1 MEIVGVGRSG
11 YKTDNRKRSSVEIG
25 FSPVWQASCE
35 FEGQGRAA
43 STEAG
48 PERFVRFAWLGVLLS
63 DIGFG
68 DDVVCEIQGCGS
80 RGDEPVILTLTPN
93 PSLDLTYELDEL
105 VRGEVQRADSMTV
118 EAGGKGINVTRNLIA
133 NGAASQAVAPIG
145 GPSGEQFVS
154 LIEGVDIELIQVPV
168 DGAVRMNVSL
178 AEQDGTGTKV
188 NAPGSRLSE
197 DELDRM
203 LGKTAEAARNA
214 TWVAVCGSLPPN
226 APEDLYARVVA
237 LAREAECRTAV
248 DSSGPPL
255 AATLEEGPDLIKPN
269 LEELSELVGRELT
282 TLGDALEAAK
292 EVRAR
297 GVGTVLVSLGADG
310 AILLDEEGALHADT
324 PPFTPR
330 STVGAGDSLLAG
342 FLFAAG
348 DREAALVEA
357 VAWGAAATRLP
368 GSRGPAP
375 GDLDREAVSLHEEF
389 DMERKLK
396 GEAPR

>member
-1 MEIVGVGRSG
+1 M
-11 YKTDNRKRSSVEIG
+11 
-25 FSPVWQASCE
+25 
-35 FEGQGRAA
+35 
-43 STEAG
+43 
-48 PERFVRFAWLGVLLS
+48 
-63 DIGFG
+63 
-68 DDVVCEIQGCGS
+68 
-80 RGDEPVILTLTPN
+80 ILTLTPN

-105 VRGEVQRADSMTV
+105 VRGEVQRSESMSV
-118 EAGGKGINVTRNLIA
+118 EAGGKGINVSRNLTA

-145 GPSGEQFVS
+145 GPSGEQFIS
-154 LIEGVDIELIQVPV
+154 LLEGVDIELIQVPV
-168 DGAVRMNVSL
+168 AGAVRMNVSL
-178 AEQDGTGTKV
+178 AESGGVGTKI
-188 NAPGSRLSE
+188 NAGGPELSE
-197 DELDRM
+197 DELD
-203 LGKTAEAARNA
+203 LLLEKTAEAANDA
-214 TWVAVCGSLPPN
+214 TWLAVCGSLPSG
-226 APEDLYARVVA
+226 APKDLYARVVA
-237 LAREAECRTAV
+237 LAREAGCRTAV

-269 LEELSELVGRELT
+269 LEELSELVSRELT
-282 TLGDALEAAK
+282 TFGDALEAAK

-297 GVGTVLVSLGADG
+297 GVGTILLSLGADG
-310 AILLDEEGALHADT
+310 AVLLDEEGALHADT

-368 GSRGPAP
+368 GSRGPTP
-375 GDLDREAVSLHEEF
+375 EDLDRKAVSLHEDF